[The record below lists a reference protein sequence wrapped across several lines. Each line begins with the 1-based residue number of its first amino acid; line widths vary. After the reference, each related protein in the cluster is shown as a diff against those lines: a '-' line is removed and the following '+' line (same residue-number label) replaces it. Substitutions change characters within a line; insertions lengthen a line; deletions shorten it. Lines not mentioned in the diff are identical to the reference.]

1 MTVKEI
7 LIKEIEQTS
16 ENLLPEVLDFLH
28 FLKIKYQQETLET
41 TLLSEA
47 VLQKDWL
54 QAQEDEAW
62 QNL

>member
-28 FLKIKYQQETLET
+28 FLKIKYQQETFET
-41 TLLSEA
+41 TLISEA

>member
-7 LIKEIEQTS
+7 LIKEIEQTLD
-16 ENLLPEVLDFLH
+16 NLLPKVLDFLQL
-28 FLKIKYQQETLET
+28 LKIKYQQEAAET

-47 VLQKDWL
+47 VLQKDWM